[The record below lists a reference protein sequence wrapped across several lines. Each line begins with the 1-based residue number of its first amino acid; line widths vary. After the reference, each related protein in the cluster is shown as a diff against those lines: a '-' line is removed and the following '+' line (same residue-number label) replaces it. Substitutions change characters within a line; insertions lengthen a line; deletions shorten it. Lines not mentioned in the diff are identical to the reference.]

1 MKKTIL
7 ALFLISV
14 LLSGCKKDDPPSIN
28 LDKTVLILHHDEAD
42 TLTLSIYP
50 DQSCTWST
58 LDSNV
63 AIVTQVGLKGIV
75 KGVRIGNT
83 TISVKSLSS
92 DLTATCNVALIPQS
106 LLYQEPFYVYGE
118 SKSYIKSQEKRALED
133 ESNDALLYKGESYN
147 VRYVMYSFE
156 NSKLN
161 LADVMLTSSDYIV
174 ESVKTFLD
182 ERYIYVGYSDGVAI
196 YTDNKGTVL
205 GLNYDTTLGLNILY
219 FTSRSVEGKEFISV
233 EFQKAKKVINE
244 QYKMELFR

>member
-1 MKKTIL
+1 M
-7 ALFLISV
+7 
-14 LLSGCKKDDPPSIN
+14 
-28 LDKTVLILHHDEAD
+28 
-42 TLTLSIYP
+42 
-50 DQSCTWST
+50 
-58 LDSNV
+58 
-63 AIVTQVGLKGIV
+63 
-75 KGVRIGNT
+75 
-83 TISVKSLSS
+83 
-92 DLTATCNVALIPQS
+92 
-106 LLYQEPFYVYGE
+106 YGE